1 MATKGKSFAG
11 NDNPAL
17 AFISTP
23 DPEQE
28 TPAATRKAGKKA
40 EGKKPLQ
47 IETRPL
53 YKRGEGEASAAHVKT
68 TDAPEGYKANP
79 LFVETKS
86 RRLQLLVQPSI
97 YEALKE
103 GAKAEG
109 RSVNDYVHT
118 ILEKALRG

>member
-1 MATKGKSFAG
+1 MATKGKKSFAG

-23 DPEQE
+23 EQE
-28 TPAATRKAGKKA
+28 TPAATVKAAKKA

-47 IETRPL
+47 PEQV
-53 YKRGEGEASAAHVKT
+53 EASAHVKT

-118 ILEKALRG
+118 ILEKAVRG

>member
-1 MATKGKSFAG
+1 MATKGKKSFAG

-17 AFISTP
+17 AFISSQE
-23 DPEQE
+23 PEQAE
-28 TPAATRKAGKKA
+28 GTPATTRGNLRQPAAKDT
-40 EGKKPLQ
+40 PLQ
-47 IETRPL
+47 AGT
-53 YKRGEGEASAAHVKT
+53 SAHVKT

-118 ILEKALRG
+118 ILEKAVRG

>member
-1 MATKGKSFAG
+1 MATKGKKSFAG

-17 AFISTP
+17 AFISSQE
-23 DPEQE
+23 PEQAE
-28 TPAATRKAGKKA
+28 EAPAATRGNLRQPAAKKA
-40 EGKKPLQ
+40 DIPLQ
-47 IETRPL
+47 
-53 YKRGEGEASAAHVKT
+53 EGTSAHVKT

-118 ILEKALRG
+118 ILEKAVRG